1 MLTEPCRRGKIG
13 QVGSV
18 NWPAL
23 GPTGSTVWSGAYR
36 WSKDGLPLP
45 WWKCDTLEAG
55 QAREVVDD
63 RGLVAGKDHP
73 DRKSTRLNSSHV
85 KTSYA
90 VFCLNCCRARRAP
103 LLSLHDALPIYRTG
117 RFCELACAWSD
128 RKHRLERCL
137 PVVERRPPPALVEV
151 RHARGRSGAR
161 GSR

>member
-73 DRKSTRLNSSHV
+73 LALLLVLEGVRSEEH
-85 KTSYA
+85 TS
-90 VFCLNCCRARRAP
+90 
-103 LLSLHDALPIYRTG
+103 
-117 RFCELACAWSD
+117 ELQS
-128 RKHRLERCL
+128 REN
-137 PVVERRPPPALVEV
+137 LVC
-151 RHARGRSGAR
+151 
-161 GSR
+161 